1 MSPVA
6 NNIDVRFE
14 GEVAYRT
21 ALDVQRRSRD
31 DVLAGAPDRL
41 HLLTHPPTIT
51 IGRHGNP
58 ANVLRPDGCE
68 VVQVDRG
75 GDVTFHGPGQL
86 VGYPI
91 VHLARRR
98 LGVRNYVER
107 LAAGL
112 KQVLETIGISS
123 EWDGDIPGLWV
134 GSAKI
139 AAFGVHVHRQVTTH
153 GFALNVDPDLGW
165 FERIVPCGLAD
176 RHVTS
181 ITALTGQSSLIEDLW
196 PKIGVAISDALN
208 V

>member
-6 NNIDVRFE
+6 NTIDVSFE

-21 ALDVQRRSRD
+21 ALDLQHQSRD
-31 DVLAGAPDRL
+31 AVLAGEADRL

-58 ANVLRPDGCE
+58 ANVLRPDGCD

-91 VHLARRR
+91 VHLTRRR

-112 KQVLETIGISS
+112 QQVLETMEISS
-123 EWDGDIPGLWV
+123 EWDGENPGLWV

-153 GFALNVDPDLGW
+153 GFALNVDPCLGW
-165 FERIVPCGLAD
+165 FERIVPCGLTD
-176 RHVTS
+176 RQVTS
-181 ITALTGQSSLIEDLW
+181 VAALTGHSVPIETLW
-196 PKIGVAISDALN
+196 PKIGAAIIRALN
-208 V
+208 A